1 MPFSLKQKLNS
12 RIKKKHKYTTL
23 QRKYYKKVRRMITK
37 YYNSNTKH
45 RFRRIV
51 RIIDRTPSSKRTL
64 CKKFRSFSKS
74 LSSSSPMRFGRFSF
88 KLPFNRHHYKRRN
101 AKVSRGVKNTL
112 PQFIDYALSTNY
124 LDKHRMQRNMNE
136 LIQLR
141 NMLRLHPVLSDEQY
155 NQYSTHI
162 INLLTDDLNV
172 MSKLQ
177 YEFNKIRDRDEW
189 KRQSSLGFK
198 VKRFSTLKS
207 CRSHKSYMH

>member
-1 MPFSLKQKLNS
+1 MSFSLKQKLNS
-12 RIKKKHKYTTL
+12 RIKKKHRYTNL

-74 LSSSSPMRFGRFSF
+74 LSSSSSLSFGKFSF
-88 KLPFNRHHYKRRN
+88 KLPFNRHHYNRRN

-124 LDKHRMQRNMNE
+124 LDKHRVQRNMNE
-136 LIQLR
+136 LMQLR

-155 NQYSTHI
+155 NQYSTRI

-172 MSKLQ
+172 MSKLR

-198 VKRFSTLKS
+198 VKRFFT
-207 CRSHKSYMH
+207 R

>member
-1 MPFSLKQKLNS
+1 MPSLLKKKLNS
-12 RIKKKHKYTTL
+12 RIKTKHRYTNL

-74 LSSSSPMRFGRFSF
+74 LSSSSSLSFGKFSF
-88 KLPFNRHHYKRRN
+88 KLPFNRHHYNRRN
-101 AKVSRGVKNTL
+101 AKISRGVKNTL

-124 LDKHRMQRNMNE
+124 LDKRRVQRNMNG
-136 LIQLR
+136 LMQLR
-141 NMLRLHPVLSDEQY
+141 NLLRLHPVLSDEQY
-155 NQYSTHI
+155 NQYSTRI

-172 MSKLQ
+172 MNKLR
-177 YEFNKIRDRDEW
+177 YEFNTIRDRDEW

-198 VKRFSTLKS
+198 VKRFFT
-207 CRSHKSYMH
+207 R